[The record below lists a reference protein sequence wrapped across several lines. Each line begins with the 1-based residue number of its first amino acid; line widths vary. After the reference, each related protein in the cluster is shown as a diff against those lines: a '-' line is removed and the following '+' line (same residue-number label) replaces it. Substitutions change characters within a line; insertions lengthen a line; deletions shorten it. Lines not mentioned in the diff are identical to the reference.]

1 MIQKM
6 ENLTQAPEET
16 TVNETVTE
24 TVQEE
29 TTTGQHE
36 PAIEEPKSE
45 LEKMIQARTGLF
57 EVPLTIDDVKWLKNQ
72 CNSKFSF
79 KGPNDAFMLMTVYFG
94 LDSCLQHYAGAKEV
108 KSVKLTAGT
117 IEGLAVLVQKYEGTG
132 VPAAQKVFNVAVGIQ
147 SAIGQMRALD
157 QQIDTLEKAMQA
169 ANEEP
174 QTEQPTE
181 TAL

>member
-1 MIQKM
+1 M

-16 TVNETVTE
+16 TVNETVAENT
-24 TVQEE
+24 QEA
-29 TTTGQHE
+29 TLDQNE
-36 PAIEEPKSE
+36 PTE

-79 KGPNDAFMLMTVYFG
+79 RGPNDAFMLMTVYFG
-94 LDSCLQHYAGAKEV
+94 LDSCLQHYAGAKDV

-117 IEGLAVLVQKYEGTG
+117 IEGLAVLVQKYEGAG

-147 SAIGQMRALD
+147 AAIGQMRALD
-157 QQIDTLEKAMQA
+157 QQIEALEKAAQA
-169 ANEEP
+169 AEEP
-174 QTEQPTE
+174 QTDDAVTEQPSE

>member
-1 MIQKM
+1 M

-16 TVNETVTE
+16 TVNETVAE
-24 TVQEE
+24 TTQDEATLSQEE
-29 TTTGQHE
+29 AATE
-36 PAIEEPKSE
+36 APKSE

-79 KGPNDAFMLMTVYFG
+79 RGPNDAFMLMTVYFG
-94 LDSCLQHYAGAKEV
+94 LDSCLQHYAGAKDV

-117 IEGLAVLVQKYEGTG
+117 IEGLAVLVQKYEGAG

-157 QQIDTLEKAMQA
+157 QQIEALEKAMDSEA
-169 ANEEP
+169 EAP
-174 QTEQPTE
+174 QPEQPSE
-181 TAL
+181 SAL